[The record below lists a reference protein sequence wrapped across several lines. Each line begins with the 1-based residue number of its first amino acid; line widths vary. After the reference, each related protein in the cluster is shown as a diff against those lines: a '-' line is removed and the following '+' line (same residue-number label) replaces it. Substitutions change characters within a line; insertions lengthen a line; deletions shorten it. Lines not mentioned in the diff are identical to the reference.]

1 MQTGNRYQALIARH
15 RAIEL
20 ALLEEMKR
28 PLPNAFV
35 LQRLKRSKLSV
46 RDEIQAWE
54 WLLEGRPVGQVSAT
68 DLAPAPT
75 AGERPGRHG
84 P

>member
-1 MQTGNRYQALIARH
+1 MQIGNRYQALIDRH

-28 PLPNAFV
+28 PLPDALV
-35 LQRLKRSKLSV
+35 LQRLKRNKLTI

-54 WLLEGRPVGQVSAT
+54 WLLSGRPVRRVSTAGVLAT
-68 DLAPAPT
+68 PT